1 MGFVLYEFPDW
12 LAVMISRNGVC
23 YDLQSSPYKYEWR
36 GMVFFFSSESHRSK
50 FIRNLREKELWLDD
64 SLSRRFKC
72 TVHLPILADIQ
83 LYTQIETRGFYVQ
96 TNDGAEYNMAASIF
110 VEANLQQIGVNYGSL

>member
-1 MGFVLYEFPDW
+1 
-12 LAVMISRNGVC
+12 MISRNGVC
-23 YDLQSSPYKYEWR
+23 YDLQNSPYKYEWR
-36 GMVFFFSSESHRSK
+36 GMVYFFSSESHRAK
-50 FIRNLREKELWLDD
+50 FIRNVREKEMWLDD

-72 TVHLPILADIQ
+72 TVHLPILADVQ